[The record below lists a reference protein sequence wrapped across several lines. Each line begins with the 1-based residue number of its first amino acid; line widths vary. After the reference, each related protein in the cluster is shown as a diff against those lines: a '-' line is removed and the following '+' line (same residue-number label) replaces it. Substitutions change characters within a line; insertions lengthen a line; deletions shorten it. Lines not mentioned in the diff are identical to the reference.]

1 MAAMD
6 RTTKIRIEHLFFHY
20 GRRRVL
26 DDVCAEI
33 PANAITAIVGPSGQ
47 GKSTLLTCLNR
58 LCDAVAGTRVSG
70 RVMMHFQGQ
79 WQDILAPDVP
89 LHWLR
94 RKVGMVFQAPNPLPM
109 SIFKNVAFAL
119 KLTGQHRRPDVT
131 DRVAQALARAFLWDE
146 VRDRL
151 HHDARTLSGGQQQ
164 RLCIARA
171 LVLEP
176 EILLLDEPTSSL
188 DSQAGE
194 VIESLLLALRQ
205 RCTLVMVSH
214 YQDQVRRVAD
224 CVLQM
229 EAGKLKLLRQSGS
242 V

>member
-1 MAAMD
+1 MD
-6 RTTKIRIEHLFFHY
+6 RAAKIRIEHLFFHY
-20 GRRRVL
+20 GRRQVL

-33 PANAITAIVGPSGQ
+33 PSNAITAIVGPSGQ

-58 LCDAVAGTRVSG
+58 LCDAVADARVSG
-70 RVMMHFQGQ
+70 RILMRFEDR
-79 WQDILAPDVP
+79 WQDILAPGVP

-94 RKVGMVFQAPNPLPM
+94 RQVGMVFQAPNPLPM

-119 KLTGQHRRPDVT
+119 KLTGQHRRPDVN
-131 DRVAQALARAFLWDE
+131 DRVTRALERAFLWNE

-171 LVLEP
+171 LILEP

-188 DSQAGE
+188 DSQASE
-194 VIESLLLALRQ
+194 VIESLLLALRE

-224 CVLQM
+224 CVLPLSS
-229 EAGKLKLLRQSGS
+229 GKIQLLATG
-242 V
+242 